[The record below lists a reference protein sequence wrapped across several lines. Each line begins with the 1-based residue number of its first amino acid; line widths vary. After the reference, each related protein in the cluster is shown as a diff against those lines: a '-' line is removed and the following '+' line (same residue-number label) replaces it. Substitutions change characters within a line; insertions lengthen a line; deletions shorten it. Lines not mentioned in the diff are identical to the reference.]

1 MTNLAI
7 KGHATRGSEVIALLE
22 MLGGNN
28 ANNCY
33 GRFCDTEFI
42 ADRRDYKMTNFEVCG
57 VPRNIGIPEDVVA
70 AHTTCYSEL
79 AVECPICRKVIEV
92 KDGSLL

>member
-1 MTNLAI
+1 MEII
-7 KGHATRGSEVIALLE
+7 KEGRIERRKF
-22 MLGGNN
+22 
-28 ANNCY
+28 NCPY
-33 GRFCDTEFI
+33 CDTEFI
-42 ADRRDYKMTNFEVCG
+42 ADRRDYKMTNFEICG